1 MAPPIINS
9 SMKMMIDK
17 LRKSFADDC
26 LEHLVFV
33 YGTLKKS
40 QPNHPVLVESKNGQA
55 KFICIGQTLDR
66 WPLVIASQY
75 NIPYLLY
82 KSDTGH
88 KIQGEIYAI
97 DAEML
102 KFLDEFEGHPSYYT
116 RRQMP
121 VSTLEHGTIEPWIY
135 FLNQYKLEMLQ
146 LPMYADY
153 NSYGQHGLRYVER
166 CDRQGPNA
174 NCGHTEK
181 SQVTNDC

>member
-40 QPNHPVLVESKNGQA
+40 LSVVKFFFAFYKIFFNLIFLKQGQPNHPVLVESKNGQA
-55 KFICIGQTLDR
+55 KFICNGQTLDR

-88 KIQGEIYAI
+88 VCLFIDLIQ
-97 DAEML
+97 
-102 KFLDEFEGHPSYYT
+102 
-116 RRQMP
+116 
-121 VSTLEHGTIEPWIY
+121 
-135 FLNQYKLEMLQ
+135 
-146 LPMYADY
+146 
-153 NSYGQHGLRYVER
+153 
-166 CDRQGPNA
+166 
-174 NCGHTEK
+174 
-181 SQVTNDC
+181 